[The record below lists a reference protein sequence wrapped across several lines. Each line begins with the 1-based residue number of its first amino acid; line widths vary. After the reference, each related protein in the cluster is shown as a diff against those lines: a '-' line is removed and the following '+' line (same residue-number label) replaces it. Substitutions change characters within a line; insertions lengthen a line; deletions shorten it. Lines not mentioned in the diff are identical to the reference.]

1 MNWRVGGWG
10 DDERLGPR
18 VALSPRDILCR
29 SRGSQNFH
37 FWTFSL
43 QQQQPVGISF
53 FYLGSRSAFWVVFCV
68 FVEAT
73 IFSTSVRPPNFP
85 APKQK
90 RSRLLHVENSD
101 TIR

>member
-1 MNWRVGGWG
+1 MNSRECGGWVGGG
-10 DDERLGPR
+10 REARSLERYPVSESGL
-18 VALSPRDILCR
+18 
-29 SRGSQNFH
+29 
-37 FWTFSL
+37 TKFSL
-43 QQQQPVGISF
+43 LDVFAAPPTQPVGISF
-53 FYLGSRSAFWVVFCV
+53 FYLGSRSAFWVAFCV

-73 IFSTSVRPPNFP
+73 IFSTSVRPPNFL

>member
-1 MNWRVGGWG
+1 MNSRVGGG
-10 DDERLGPR
+10 RREARSESRSISERYPVSESGL
-18 VALSPRDILCR
+18 
-29 SRGSQNFH
+29 QNFL

-43 QQQQPVGISF
+43 QQPVGISF